1 MLSGLALGIFFSYP
15 SNTIEGKGIGKVSP
29 APLQPDWGPP
39 LRGGWGGGGGI
50 RQSHGFQGE
59 RRGDQSSPK
68 EYRGGSGRGKS
79 NPFIEC
85 RLPMRADA
93 KNIKEP
99 YRWIRLMLPIHHSLY
114 NKTDKFK

>member
-39 LRGGWGGGGGI
+39 LGGVGGGGEGI

-68 EYRGGSGRGKS
+68 EYQGGSGRGKS
-79 NPFIEC
+79 N
-85 RLPMRADA
+85 
-93 KNIKEP
+93 
-99 YRWIRLMLPIHHSLY
+99 
-114 NKTDKFK
+114 

>member
-15 SNTIEGKGIGKVSP
+15 SNTTEGKGIGKVSP

-39 LRGGWGGGGGI
+39 LRGGGGGI

-59 RRGDQSSPK
+59 RRGNQMSPK
-68 EYRGGSGRGKS
+68 EYQGGRGRGKS
-79 NPFIEC
+79 NSFIEC

-99 YRWIRLMLPIHHSLY
+99 YGWIRLMLPIHYWLY

>member
-1 MLSGLALGIFFSYP
+1 MLSGLALGRFFSYP
-15 SNTIEGKGIGKVSP
+15 GNAIDGKGIGKVSP

-39 LRGGWGGGGGI
+39 LRGGWGI

-68 EYRGGSGRGKS
+68 EYQGGEVGRVTHLYLIDS
-79 NPFIEC
+79 
-85 RLPMRADA
+85 RLPMRADT

-99 YRWIRLMLPIHHSLY
+99 CGWIRLMLPIHYWLY
-114 NKTDKFK
+114 KKTDKFK

>member
-39 LRGGWGGGGGI
+39 LRGGWGGGI
-50 RQSHGFQGE
+50 RQSHGEGIS
-59 RRGDQSSPK
+59 RRQKSTKGG
-68 EYRGGSGRGKS
+68 RGGRVTHLYLIDS
-79 NPFIEC
+79 
-85 RLPMRADA
+85 RLPMRADT

-99 YRWIRLMLPIHHSLY
+99 YGWIRLMLPIHYWLY

>member
-39 LRGGWGGGGGI
+39 LRGGGGELGNHMVFRGNGEGIRRRQKSTKGGGG
-50 RQSHGFQGE
+50 
-59 RRGDQSSPK
+59 
-68 EYRGGSGRGKS
+68 RGKRNS
-79 NPFIEC
+79 FIEC
-85 RLPMRADA
+85 RLPMRANA

-99 YRWIRLMLPIHHSLY
+99 YGWIRLMLPIHYWLY